1 MSAEQQ
7 AQLLEEIAAVM
18 RERPED
24 WWLEFE
30 RRWHAPDCVGAWIP
44 ARGSGQVWIALH
56 DSEWEVRRRPRTITI
71 SGEISAETAKAV
83 REMHA
88 TMVKGSHPERLFRE
102 LAALIGTSGGEVE

>member
-1 MSAEQQ
+1 MNTEQQ
-7 AQLLEEIAAVM
+7 AKLLEEIAAVM
-18 RERPED
+18 RKRPED
-24 WWLEFE
+24 WWREFQYLDNTNI
-30 RRWHAPDCVGAWIP
+30 WFDAQHALA
-44 ARGSGQVWIALH
+44 VWAAFIN
-56 DSEWEVRRRPRTITI
+56 EMPVRRRPRTITI